1 MVLILVCVVG
11 ALVAPQGCD
20 AETKYHCA
28 EVRSDT
34 SRPGGRL
41 LVLDGLRHSYVDVD
55 DPTFLE
61 FSYVKALAGVVDG
74 SFEPGEPLD
83 AYHVGGGGI
92 TFPRYLADTRPGT
105 RSVVSEIDP
114 GVVDVDTERLGLRDR
129 VRPCGSG
136 SRTAASAYDDSRAA
150 SRDLVVGDAFGGV
163 SVPWH
168 LTTIEYVEELR
179 RVLRDD
185 GVYAVNIIDFAPAR
199 LRPGRA
205 RHPAPRLRPRRARGG
220 PVHPLRQRR
229 RQPGRDRLGL
239 TDRQGRRRARL
250 RKAATWRG
258 TSSTATGSPTGSTG
272 RRCSPTT
279 TRPSTSC

>member
-1 MVLILVCVVG
+1 M
-11 ALVAPQGCD
+11 
-20 AETKYHCA
+20 
-28 EVRSDT
+28 
-34 SRPGGRL
+34 
-41 LVLDGLRHSYVDVD
+41 LDGLRHSYVDVD

-74 SFEPGEPLD
+74 SFERGEPLD

-114 GVVDVDTERLGLRDR
+114 GVVDVDTERLGLETGPALR
-129 VRPCGSG
+129 VRVEDGRLGVRRLPS
-136 SRTAASAYDDSRAA
+136 S

-185 GVYAVNIIDFAPAR
+185 GVYAVNIIDYAPAR
-199 LRPGRA
+199 LRPRRA
-205 RHPAPRLRPRRARGG
+205 RHPARGLRPRRARGG
-220 PVHPLRQRR
+220 PVHPLRQRW
-229 RQPGRDRLGL
+229 RQPGRDRVGL
-239 TDRQGRRRARL
+239 TDRQGGRRARL
-250 RKAATWRG
+250 RRA
-258 TSSTATGSPTGSTG
+258 
-272 RRCSPTT
+272 
-279 TRPSTSC
+279 

>member
-1 MVLILVCVVG
+1 MLVG
-11 ALVAPQGCD
+11 ALVAPRGCD

-28 EVRSDT
+28 EVRGDP

-61 FSYVKALAGVVDG
+61 FSYVRRSPGWSTA

-83 AYHVGGGGI
+83 AYHVGGGGL

-114 GVVDVDTERLGLRDR
+114 GVVDVDTERLGLETGPALR
-129 VRPCGSG
+129 VRVEDGRLG
-136 SRTAASAYDDSRAA
+136 VRAAPDA

-168 LTTIEYVEELR
+168 LTTVEYDRGGR
-179 RVLRDD
+179 RVLRAD
-185 GVYAVNIIDFAPAR
+185 GVYAVNIIDF
-199 LRPGRA
+199 
-205 RHPAPRLRPRRARGG
+205 
-220 PVHPLRQRR
+220 HPLGFARAELATLRKVFDHVALAADPFTLSGNGG

-239 TDRQGRRRARL
+239 TDRQGRHRARL
-250 RKAATWRG
+250 RKA
-258 TSSTATGSPTGSTG
+258 
-272 RRCSPTT
+272 
-279 TRPSTSC
+279 